1 MERPVIIVGT
11 VFILGSLAVIGLG
24 GQDTTQSSPTDQAW
38 RENVTNETK
47 AKATFAGG
55 CFWCI
60 EGAYMGVEGVH
71 RAISGYAGGARENA
85 TYRRVATGETD
96 HREAVRVIYYPSL
109 VSYEELL
116 DIFWRS
122 IDPTDPGGQFT
133 DRGPQYTTAIY
144 AHDQQEYQ
152 KALESKKELNASGRY
167 EEPIVTEITNYT
179 TFFRAEDRHQ
189 NYSIRNKARYKAY
202 EAASGRTDFLE
213 RIWDRVPLG

>member
-1 MERPVIIVGT
+1 MNRSIIVAASIL
-11 VFILGSLAVIGLG
+11 ILGSLVAIGLG
-24 GQDTTQSSPTDQAW
+24 GQDTTPSRMTDQAW
-38 RENVTNETK
+38 RENVTNETT

-85 TYRRVATGETD
+85 TYRRVATGKTD
-96 HREAVRVIYYPSL
+96 HREAVRVIYYPSI
-109 VSYEELL
+109 VSYEDLL

-144 AHDQQEYQ
+144 AHNQEQYQ
-152 KALESKKELNASGRY
+152 AALESKMELNASGRY

-189 NYSIRNKARYKAY
+189 NYSIRNTARYKAY
-202 EAASGRTDFLE
+202 ETASGRTDFLE
-213 RIWDRVPLG
+213 RIWDEVPLS